1 MKTYLAK
8 FNPNTNGG
16 VYAISLVENPAME
29 GLFIALSKQE
39 DIHFKEVDKEQRIL
53 MGLVLEPNKPV
64 YRNNG
69 GEEFN
74 IVFDEDTIKELS
86 HNFFKLGYQQNSTI
100 EHEKENKIQGVT
112 FVESWIVEDSKI
124 DKSANFGFSYPKG
137 SWIATMKVD
146 SDEVWNNYV
155 KTGKVQ
161 GFSVDAL
168 LSLEEVKL
176 SKNQTTDG
184 VDIWFKDQMITKG
197 TNVQDLKGNDLK
209 DGKHQLMTNIVIYVK
224 NGIVTNLEEVNL
236 KTINMSE
243 QAEKS
248 FMELLKDLPN
258 QIKLALTQ
266 KKEVNI
272 NLGSVKLADGS
283 LTLEFDGEVMTPDG
297 AVWITADDGTK
308 VPAPIGEHPLE
319 DGSILI
325 ITEEGKIGEVKP
337 KEQEQMEGE
346 QPVEDGK
353 VSNDAKIASEIE
365 SAIKSILIKYSE
377 QEQRIG
383 KVEQENVELKNQIVE
398 LGQQPASKGIKQV
411 ELSNQN
417 NGIKKPFQD
426 LLETL
431 NK

>member
-8 FNPNTNGG
+8 FNPKVNGG

-39 DIHFKEVDKEQRIL
+39 EIKFAEVDKEQRIL

-64 YRNNG
+64 YRNQG

-74 IVFDEDTIKELS
+74 IVFNEDTIKELS

-100 EHEKENKIQGVT
+100 EHEAESKIQGVT
-112 FVESWIVEDSKI
+112 FVESWIVENSKI
-124 DKSANFGFSYPKG
+124 DKSANFGFNYPKG
-137 SWIATMKVD
+137 SWLATMKVD

-176 SKNQTTDG
+176 SKNQTIDG
-184 VDIWFKDQMITKG
+184 LDIWFKDVMLTRG
-197 TNVQDLKGNDLK
+197 ANVQDLKGNDLK
-209 DGKHQLMTNIVIYVK
+209 DGKHQLMSDVIIDVK
-224 NGIVTNLEEVNL
+224 NGIVTDIQEVNL
-236 KTINMSE
+236 NTINMSE

-248 FMELLKDLPN
+248 FIELLKDLPN
-258 QIKLALTQ
+258 QIKLALTP
-266 KKEVNI
+266 KKEEVEVK
-272 NLGSVKLADGS
+272 LGSKKLADGS
-283 LTLEFDGEVMTPDG
+283 LTLEYDGEVMTQGG
-297 AVWITADDGTK
+297 AVWIMADDGTK

-337 KEQEQMEGE
+337 KEMEQMADTT
-346 QPVEDGK
+346 PTAN
-353 VSNDAKIASEIE
+353 NDAQIAEEI
-365 SAIKSILIKYSE
+365 STAIKSILIKYNE
-377 QEQRIG
+377 QETRLS
-383 KVEQENVELKNQIVE
+383 KVEQENVLLKETVIE
-398 LGQQPASKGIKQV
+398 LGKEPASKGIKQPEV
-411 ELSNQN
+411 NVDLSKL
-417 NGIKKPFQD
+417 GKKER
-426 LLETL
+426 LLLTLRET
-431 NK
+431 K

>member
-8 FNPNTNGG
+8 FNPKVNGG

-39 DIHFKEVDKEQRIL
+39 EIKFAEVDKEQRIL

-64 YRNNG
+64 YRNQG

-74 IVFDEDTIKELS
+74 IVFNEETIKELS

-100 EHEKENKIQGVT
+100 EHEKENKIDGVT

-176 SKNQTTDG
+176 SRMQTVDG
-184 VDIWFKDQMITKG
+184 LDIWFNTPALVKG
-197 TNVQDLKGNDLK
+197 SLVQNLKGENLK
-209 DGKHQLMTNIVIYVK
+209 SGKYELVSEMIMSVEDGIAIDF
-224 NGIVTNLEEVNL
+224 EEVNL
-236 KTINMSE
+236 NTINMSE
-243 QAEKS
+243 QAKTNS
-248 FMELLKDLPN
+248 FLERIL
-258 QIKLALTQ
+258 LALTP
-266 KKEVNI
+266 KKEVEI
-272 NLGSVKLADGS
+272 TLGSIKLADGS

-297 AVWITADDGTK
+297 AVWIMADDGTK
-308 VPAPIGEHPLE
+308 VPAPIGEHLLE
-319 DGSILI
+319 DESTLI

-337 KEQEQMEGE
+337 KAMEQMAGE
-346 QPVEDGK
+346 QPP
-353 VSNDAKIASEIE
+353 SNNDAQIAEEI
-365 SAIKSILIKYSE
+365 STAIKSILIKYSE
-377 QEQRIG
+377 IQE
-383 KVEQENVELKNQIVE
+383 ELKEVRTELKSAQEDLIE
-398 LGQQPASKGIKQV
+398 LGKQPASKGITQPEAV
-411 ELSNQN
+411 VDLSKMGKKERLFHTINNQKN
-417 NGIKKPFQD
+417 
-426 LLETL
+426 
-431 NK
+431 